1 MLPLKN
7 LKQMKITAI
16 IILVVSAFV
25 LLVAWKNY
33 CNPQQV
39 IKRKM
44 KYWDKSRKQIANKYK
59 NSL

>member
-1 MLPLKN
+1 
-7 LKQMKITAI
+7 MKITAI

-33 CNPQQV
+33 CNPQRV